1 MATGQKPHTD
11 IHARLQSLGDWSARF
26 AQTPDAAALA
36 PFAEAFS
43 LAYRDAFPPED
54 GVADA
59 QTLQALP
66 AEPPLAL
73 KLARGTDA
81 RQLQLKLY
89 GRGQPASL
97 SRVLPLLENIGFTVE
112 SVQPYAIAPDYWLQ
126 QYTLTL
132 PAAIAPEAV
141 ESRLADA
148 FRRIWTGTT
157 DSDRLNALLLTAC
170 GGDKDQ
176 NDRLPYDP
184 SRPQTDNNID
194 YSKAYHGTGYAVS
207 SRSSINPRSA
217 AQILNGNS
225 LDTVRIDGNR
235 LPARQV
241 GIYTSGVPRL
251 RANTPIT
258 VEGVSYKNFLIS
270 GEHYQNSRFGYI
282 TRDNTD
288 YIFSQGALTQNMPS
302 TGIARYDGEAIV
314 GRNGQTDAADAKFIA
329 SFGSRSLSG
338 RIIPLRDSKVAF
350 SEVNFNASI
359 DGNSFYNNGL
369 SVGTNGN
376 FYGDNARELGG
387 VFYDN
392 NQELRGSFGAT
403 RR

>member
-1 MATGQKPHTD
+1 MKTHT
-11 IHARLQSLGDWSARF
+11 LGF
-26 AQTPDAAALA
+26 
-36 PFAEAFS
+36 
-43 LAYRDAFPPED
+43 
-54 GVADA
+54 
-59 QTLQALP
+59 
-66 AEPPLAL
+66 
-73 KLARGTDA
+73 
-81 RQLQLKLY
+81 
-89 GRGQPASL
+89 
-97 SRVLPLLENIGFTVE
+97 I
-112 SVQPYAIAPDYWLQ
+112 I
-126 QYTLTL
+126 
-132 PAAIAPEAV
+132 
-141 ESRLADA
+141 
-148 FRRIWTGTT
+148 
-157 DSDRLNALLLTAC
+157 LNALLLTAC

-176 NDRLPYDP
+176 NDHLPYDP

-207 SRSSINPRSA
+207 SRSSTINARRP
-217 AQILNGNS
+217 AQTLNSNNFE
-225 LDTVRIDGNR
+225 TVRIDGER

-251 RANTPIT
+251 RANTPVT
-258 VEGVSYKNFLIS
+258 VEGVSYKNFLVS
-270 GEHYQNSRFGYI
+270 GDHYKNSRFGYI

-302 TGIARYDGEAIV
+302 TGIALYDGEAIV
-314 GRNGQTDAADAKFIA
+314 GRNGRTDAADAKFIA

-350 SEVNFNASI
+350 NEVNFNASI

>member
-1 MATGQKPHTD
+1 MKK
-11 IHARLQSLGDWSARF
+11 HA
-26 AQTPDAAALA
+26 
-36 PFAEAFS
+36 
-43 LAYRDAFPPED
+43 
-54 GVADA
+54 
-59 QTLQALP
+59 
-66 AEPPLAL
+66 
-73 KLARGTDA
+73 
-81 RQLQLKLY
+81 
-89 GRGQPASL
+89 
-97 SRVLPLLENIGFTVE
+97 IGF
-112 SVQPYAIAPDYWLQ
+112 I
-126 QYTLTL
+126 
-132 PAAIAPEAV
+132 I
-141 ESRLADA
+141 
-148 FRRIWTGTT
+148 
-157 DSDRLNALLLTAC
+157 LNALLLTAC
-170 GGDKDQ
+170 GSDKDK
-176 NDRLPYDP
+176 NDDRLPYDP
-184 SRPQTDNNID
+184 YRPQTDNNID

-207 SRSSINPRSA
+207 SRSGTINARRAP
-217 AQILNGNS
+217 QTLNSNNFE
-225 LDTVRIDGNR
+225 TVRIDGER

-314 GRNGQTDAADAKFIA
+314 GRNGQTDAADAKFIVG
-329 SFGSRSLSG
+329 FGSRSLSG

-350 SEVNFNASI
+350 NEVNFNASI

>member
-1 MATGQKPHTD
+1 MKK
-11 IHARLQSLGDWSARF
+11 HA
-26 AQTPDAAALA
+26 
-36 PFAEAFS
+36 
-43 LAYRDAFPPED
+43 
-54 GVADA
+54 
-59 QTLQALP
+59 
-66 AEPPLAL
+66 
-73 KLARGTDA
+73 
-81 RQLQLKLY
+81 
-89 GRGQPASL
+89 
-97 SRVLPLLENIGFTVE
+97 IGF
-112 SVQPYAIAPDYWLQ
+112 I
-126 QYTLTL
+126 
-132 PAAIAPEAV
+132 I
-141 ESRLADA
+141 
-148 FRRIWTGTT
+148 
-157 DSDRLNALLLTAC
+157 LNALLLTAC

-207 SRSSINPRSA
+207 SRSGTINARRAP
-217 AQILNGNS
+217 QILNGNS

-314 GRNGQTDAADAKFIA
+314 GRNGQTALAAAVSPAASSRCVTAK
-329 SFGSRSLSG
+329 SPS
-338 RIIPLRDSKVAF
+338 
-350 SEVNFNASI
+350 
-359 DGNSFYNNGL
+359 
-369 SVGTNGN
+369 
-376 FYGDNARELGG
+376 
-387 VFYDN
+387 
-392 NQELRGSFGAT
+392 T
-403 RR
+403 R